1 VCLRPARGVL
11 SACGAPRLGG
21 VGTCPS
27 CGKELPGEFPF
38 CPFCAAPLTEQ
49 PAASIEEERK
59 VVTVLFCDLVGF
71 TAASEAADPE
81 DVRSRIRP
89 YHARLRQ
96 EIERYGGTV
105 EKFIGDAVMAVF
117 GAPVAHEDDVERAVR
132 AGLRILESIEE
143 LNEQDPAL
151 SLQVR
156 IGINTGEAVV
166 ALGARPEEG
175 EGIVTGDVVNTASRL
190 QGTAPV
196 NGIAVSEQTY
206 LATERIFD
214 YEAMEP
220 VSVKGKAEPLA
231 IWRPLQARA
240 RFGSDVTRAHATPLF
255 GRELEKSLLI
265 GTFERS
271 AKQRSCQLL
280 TVVGEPGVGKS
291 RLCAE
296 LFSYVEDR
304 PGLVRWRQ
312 GRCLPYGEGIAFWAL
327 GEIVKA
333 ECGILESD
341 SPKQAAAKLEQALPA
356 DDPDLAWLEARL
368 QPLVGAGGEPAS
380 QEESFTAW
388 RRCLES
394 WAEGRETILVFE
406 DLHWADEALVA
417 FLEHLADW
425 SEGVPLLLLCTAR
438 PELYE
443 RHPTFGA
450 KARNGQRINLAPLT
464 EEETARL
471 IASLLER
478 AVLPAETQR
487 ALLERA
493 GGNPLYA
500 EEFVRLLADREQLTG
515 AAEEMPDS
523 VQALIAARL
532 DTLSVERKSL
542 LQDAAVL
549 GKVFWAGALAEMG
562 VRETREVEQALH
574 ELSHK
579 ELVRP
584 ARTSSMEGEAE
595 YGFWHLLVRD
605 VCYGQIPRAARA
617 ARHRAAAAWL
627 ERQAG
632 ERVEDLADV
641 LAYHYVQ
648 ALELARAAGQTEEA
662 AELEASAIR
671 YLALAG
677 ERALALDVE
686 RAEQSLA
693 RALALSPARDPG
705 RASLLER
712 WADAAQQQG
721 RLREAKA
728 ALEEAI
734 ALYRERGD
742 SVAAGR
748 SLTALSLVVAS
759 LGDPHRQ
766 QPLTE
771 AMALLEAQ
779 PPGPELVA
787 ALAMLAALHVVFL
800 SDFPEAIRASERA
813 LALSAELRL
822 PEPSRARGFRGTARA
837 SLGEREGLDDL
848 RRALALSVER
858 GRSRDA
864 AVFYNNLSEALW
876 AYEGP
881 QAALA
886 VAHEGVEFCARRGV
900 AEFERNI
907 AAQRM
912 IYFAHCGRVTEAL
925 AEAEPLAAQLEAT
938 GSVSLITVLS
948 VQLRLLAER
957 RDAEGAAAD
966 AERLAAAARE
976 TAEVQRLSV
985 GLAAAALLLLAHARH
1000 DEARALLLELEQTSG
1015 IRGDINYAANLP
1027 ELVRCALALGDASLA
1042 AQLVD
1047 GVQPRTPLHENALCA
1062 ARAQLADAGGDH
1074 AEAAALYAEAA
1085 GRWQELGD
1093 LPEHAYALLGQG
1105 RCLAALGRLEAKEP
1119 LREARE
1125 LFAAMGYKP
1134 ALARIEALLTQD
1146 EAAAL

>member
-1 VCLRPARGVL
+1 M
-11 SACGAPRLGG
+11 GA
-21 VGTCPS
+21 CPS

-49 PAASIEEERK
+49 PAASIREERK

-117 GAPVAHEDDVERAVR
+117 GAPVAHEDDAERAVR
-132 AGLRILESIEE
+132 AGLRILEAIDE
-143 LNEQDPAL
+143 LNEQAPAL

-206 LATERIFD
+206 LATKRIFD
-214 YEAMEP
+214 YEALEP
-220 VSVKGKAEPLA
+220 ARVKGKAEPLA
-231 IWRPLQARA
+231 TWRPLQARA
-240 RFGSDVTRAHATPLF
+240 RFGSDVTRSHATPLF
-255 GRELEKSLLI
+255 GRELEKPLLI
-265 GTFERS
+265 GTFERC
-271 AKQRSCQLL
+271 AQQRSCQLV

-296 LFSYVEDR
+296 LFHYLEDR

-333 ECGILESD
+333 ECGILDSD
-341 SPKQAAAKLEQALPA
+341 SPEQAAAKLEQALPA
-356 DDPDLAWLEARL
+356 DDPDIAWLKARL

-425 SEGVPLLLLCTAR
+425 SQGVPLLLLCTAR

-450 KARNGQRINLAPLT
+450 KARNAQRINLAPLT

-471 IASLLER
+471 IASLLAQ

-487 ALLERA
+487 MLLERA

-500 EEFVRLLADREQLTG
+500 EEFVRLLADRAQLTG
-515 AAEEMPDS
+515 GAEEMPDS

-532 DTLSVERKSL
+532 DTLPAERKGL

-549 GKVFWAGALAEMG
+549 GKVFWAGALADMG
-562 VRETREVEQALH
+562 ARRARDVEQALH
-574 ELSHK
+574 ELSRK

-584 ARTSSMEGEAE
+584 ARTSSIEGEAE

-605 VCYGQIPRAARA
+605 VCYAQIPRAARA

-648 ALELARAAGQTEEA
+648 ALELARAAGQTDKA
-662 AELEASAIR
+662 GELEANAIR

-693 RALALSPARDPG
+693 RALALSPETDSG

-712 WADAAQQQG
+712 WAHAAQQQG
-721 RLREAKA
+721 RLRETKA

-748 SLTALSLVVAS
+748 SLTALTLVLAG

-771 AMALLEAQ
+771 AIALLEGQ

-787 ALAMLAALHVVFL
+787 AYAMQASVYVVFL
-800 SDFPEAIRASERA
+800 SDFREAARASERA
-813 LALSAELRL
+813 LALAAELHL
-822 PEPSRARGFRGTARA
+822 PEHARALGFLGSARA

-848 RRALALSVER
+848 RRALALSIAR

-864 AVFYNNLSEALW
+864 AVFYHNLSGFLEA
-876 AYEGP
+876 YDGP
-881 QAALA
+881 LAALA
-886 VAHEGVEFCARRGV
+886 LAREGVEFCERRGI
-900 AEFERNI
+900 AEFERNL
-907 AAQRM
+907 AAQ
-912 IYFAHCGRVTEAL
+912 IVTFFSQCGRVTEAL
-925 AEAEPLAAQLEAT
+925 AEAEPLAAHLEAT
-938 GSVSLITVLS
+938 GAVGLIGVRS

-957 RDAEGAAAD
+957 GDPEVRAVD
-966 AERLAAAARE
+966 AERLASAARE
-976 TAEVQRLSV
+976 TAEVQQISAAF
-985 GLAAAALLLLAHARH
+985 AAAARLLVAHGRH

-1015 IRGDINYAANLP
+1015 VRGDLTFAASLP
-1027 ELVRCALALGDASLA
+1027 ELVRCGLAVGDPALAARLA
-1042 AQLVD
+1042 D
-1047 GVQPRTPLHENALCA
+1047 GVLPRTPLHEHALCA
-1062 ARAQLADAGGDH
+1062 ARAQLAEAGGEH
-1074 AEAAALYAEAA
+1074 ARAATLYAEAA
-1085 GRWQELGD
+1085 GRWQEFG
-1093 LPEHAYALLGQG
+1093 EVSECAYALLGHG
-1105 RCLAALGRLEAKEP
+1105 RSLFAVGRPAARVPLGT
-1119 LREARE
+1119 ARE
-1125 LFAAMGYKP
+1125 LFASLGYKP
-1134 ALARIEALLTQD
+1134 ALAETDALLAQD
-1146 EAAAL
+1146 EAAAV